1 MLNNPYSITKAQAFS
16 VFKEDIIAIV
26 LLTAKWLYNNTGV
39 KNEDNRYVSRV
50 NLTLTVATTFK
61 PFEVTDIRL
70 YGKVRLALIK

>member
-50 NLTLTVATTFK
+50 NLTLTVATTF
-61 PFEVTDIRL
+61 
-70 YGKVRLALIK
+70 